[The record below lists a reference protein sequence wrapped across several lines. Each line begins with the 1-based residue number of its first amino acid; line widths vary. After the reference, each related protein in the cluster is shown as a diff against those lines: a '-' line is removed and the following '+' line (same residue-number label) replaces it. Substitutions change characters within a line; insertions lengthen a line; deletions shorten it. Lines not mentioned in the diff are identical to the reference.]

1 MRKNIFLF
9 LLLSIVISCNY
20 IANDGINLIP
30 VKNGN
35 LFQYID
41 KDGKIL
47 INPQF
52 TQASVFRNGLAL
64 VQTSTDNP
72 QWGYIGEDGKY
83 IITPMFKYA
92 TIFSEDL
99 AWGVLEG
106 SAPAAIN
113 NKGEILFKLE
123 SALTVNI
130 FKDGLAAYSEV
141 SEDGKILWGFVGKE
155 GLVKINP
162 QFSLTGNFSNG
173 KCAVRNEQG
182 KWGYINKEG
191 KIIINYQFDD
201 AREFVNGRAPVSS
214 GDKMGV
220 IDENGK
226 YIINPQFKDLSIDG
240 DLLLINQGGKYGW
253 ADNDGKIFINPQF
266 NNAFPFNRNE
276 YAAIQSGDKW
286 GYIDKEGKIAIN
298 PQFEFALPFTGSLAM
313 VASGE
318 KIGFI
323 DNDGKFFINPQF
335 DDVSED
341 LIYYYSFGNTCYG
354 SINTDFC
361 EPPLSVARKFM
372 TAIEDKKYDEAALY
386 ATDDTKAVIE
396 LIKGG
401 KGNETKREFVWGEE
415 KIDKDIATV
424 KYKVKGSDRDEDV
437 MLIKKDNK
445 WLVTMTKSQMTGKTG
460 LEGLDINSSSG
471 VDEGGY
477 YEND

>member
-1 MRKNIFLF
+1 
-9 LLLSIVISCNY
+9 
-20 IANDGINLIP
+20 
-30 VKNGN
+30 
-35 LFQYID
+35 
-41 KDGKIL
+41 
-47 INPQF
+47 
-52 TQASVFRNGLAL
+52 
-64 VQTSTDNP
+64 
-72 QWGYIGEDGKY
+72 
-83 IITPMFKYA
+83 
-92 TIFSEDL
+92 
-99 AWGVLEG
+99 
-106 SAPAAIN
+106 
-113 NKGEILFKLE
+113 
-123 SALTVNI
+123 
-130 FKDGLAAYSEV
+130 
-141 SEDGKILWGFVGKE
+141 
-155 GLVKINP
+155 
-162 QFSLTGNFSNG
+162 
-173 KCAVRNEQG
+173 
-182 KWGYINKEG
+182 
-191 KIIINYQFDD
+191 
-201 AREFVNGRAPVSS
+201 
-214 GDKMGV
+214 MGV

-226 YIINPQFKDLSIDG
+226 YIVNPQFKDLSIDG

-298 PQFEFALPFTGSLAM
+298 PQFEFALPFNGSLAM

-341 LIYYYSFGNTCYG
+341 LIYYYSFGNTRYG

-386 ATDDTKAVIE
+386 ATDDTKAIIE

-401 KGNETKREFVWGEE
+401 IGSETKREFVWGEE
-415 KIDKDIATV
+415 KIDKDIAVV
-424 KYKVKGSDRDEDV
+424 KYKVKGSKRDEDV

-445 WLVTMTKSQMTGKTG
+445 WLVSMTKSQITGKTG
-460 LEGLDINSSSG
+460 LEGFDTNSSSG